1 MVEKKSCGRPWLA
14 CWGIITDPKFG
25 TKAWLL
31 LLLLLLFLLEV
42 KILHIVLMWRLGRT
56 DIANLLAS
64 PCLSSFRWQ
73 NVFNFRYEWIRSG
86 CRRDLG
92 IAFFCLNIQN
102 SKALSLSWLTE
113 PWDTAILIIGPKE
126 AALLLSTSF
135 SAAILLHSNLGAFF
149 SSFSAAILLHS
160 NLGAFFSY
168 PETDVSER
176 GGVDLS
182 DWQN

>member
-1 MVEKKSCGRPWLA
+1 MVVVVVVVVIPFGGENTAHSSYVEARKNRYSKPSC
-14 CWGIITDPKFG
+14 ISMS
-25 TKAWLL
+25 
-31 LLLLLLFLLEV
+31 EQ
-42 KILHIVLMWRLGRT
+42 
-56 DIANLLAS
+56 
-64 PCLSSFRWQ
+64 FRWQ

-149 SSFSAAILLHS
+149 S
-160 NLGAFFSY
+160 Y

>member
-25 TKAWLL
+25 TKAW

-126 AALLLSTSF
+126 AALPLST
-135 SAAILLHSNLGAFF
+135 
-149 SSFSAAILLHS
+149 SFSAAILLHS